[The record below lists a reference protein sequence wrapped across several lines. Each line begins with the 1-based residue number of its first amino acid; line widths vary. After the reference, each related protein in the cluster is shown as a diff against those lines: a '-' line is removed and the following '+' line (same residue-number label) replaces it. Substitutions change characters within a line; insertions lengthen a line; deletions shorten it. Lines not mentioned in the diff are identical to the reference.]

1 MSDTES
7 IAKDIKFK
15 KDQLDKLK
23 EESTEY
29 ADRLERA
36 GQLLGEGK
44 LDSGTFPRDVI
55 IVSGGGKLAPYPS
68 MKELAGFLSD
78 RRSLEEA
85 IARLEKEIPEHM
97 KGL

>member
-23 EESTEY
+23 EKSTKY

-36 GQLLGEGK
+36 GQLLREGK
-44 LDSGTFPRDVI
+44 LNIGTFPPDA
-55 IVSGGGKLAPYPS
+55 IVSKGGELAPYPS

-78 RRSLEEA
+78 LRSLEEA
-85 IARLEKEIPEHM
+85 IARLKNEIPEHM